1 MPAGAES
8 SDRKVRG
15 GGSGEGVQVSPPA
28 MVVRQGV
35 AKEMRRVLL
44 AVMCTVSYSAAI
56 PDTEPPV
63 VAVPTTEAPV
73 SPALSTDS
81 PVSAVL
87 TTEAPVSPALSTD
100 SPISPVLTTEAP
112 ISPVLSTEPPAS
124 ATTDAPA
131 IPTTDPPVSDA
142 VPSTD
147 PTAIPA
153 TDPPAIST
161 TDSPA
166 ISTTDSP
173 AISTTDS
180 PAISTTDSPAI
191 STTDSPA
198 ISTAEPTVAAE
209 TTPNPVVEGSTTA
222 PSQIALATLA
232 QVVEDETPAPATTDL
247 TPTVL
252 PTPSV
257 EETTVAPSAD
267 DEEATPTPTSE
278 ATTDGSSSPAP
289 SASPAPTV
297 EGATPAPT
305 VDGSTAAGVKLQP
318 GETLAPGATVA
329 PVATLAPGETLA
341 PGATFAPVVTLAP
354 GETLAP
360 GDTRAPSL
368 AVDGETPSP
377 SESVTAVPVTA
388 SPTDAM
394 SEVEEALDTTG
405 EVASTTATVAV
416 ATTAA
421 AATVAATTATT
432 TVATTAATSTVT
444 TTVSTVA
451 SAAATGG
458 GTGGTSGAVTTTS
471 ATTATT
477 ATGATGGTT
486 TGATMTTTGGFAPDG
501 SSAATNNAGTSGAN
515 NTNTLGGYGSD
526 PSSVSTRSP
535 GATLGLLMVFQMQFV
550 SLLRMMEAN
559 ITTPFMNFLDSLKW
573 MNLHFEVDISFLSC
587 DDEETRFNWSNDD
600 NGSWALNTFLVFSI
614 LLVLII
620 LHILLVSYLEA
631 AWLSQANAIHRH
643 RLAVLR
649 QRSSDEAAAPFDGRT
664 EAAYAKYLD
673 AQNHD
678 RDLYEQE
685 RVSTERFLK
694 RHQSVWMYFPH
705 VELLF
710 LLFAYQGAS
719 AAEARMIYSGCFP
732 LVVMGV
738 CALIVFPVLMFIYV
752 SRIVWSRVRPD
763 NSPLRYEPNPN
774 AGKGCFLFKA
784 CGGFCKA
791 WTSGSSMFE
800 WADKGQWASKNNE
813 DVDLD
818 SRKFRIG
825 FEPLFVD
832 YTQKGTLYV
841 TFLLFEWLSFGLIA
855 GFVTNGTI
863 QTGAVCF
870 IYVLD
875 FLILVCLK
883 PFSNS
888 IIQCFTT
895 MTV

>member
-1 MPAGAES
+1 IPAGAES
-8 SDRKVRG
+8 SGRKVPG
-15 GGSGEGVQVSPPA
+15 GGSGEGAQVSPPA

-35 AKEMRRVLL
+35 AKEMGWIPL
-44 AVMCTVSYSAAI
+44 ALICTVSYSAAI
-56 PDTEPPV
+56 PATEPPV

-73 SPALSTDS
+73 IVVP
-81 PVSAVL
+81 
-87 TTEAPVSPALSTD
+87 TTEAPVTPVSTALSTD

-131 IPTTDPPVSDA
+131 IPTTNPPVSDA

-147 PTAIPA
+147 PPAIPA

-161 TDSPA
+161 TDSPG
-166 ISTTDSP
+166 ISLTDSP
-173 AISTTDS
+173 AISTT
-180 PAISTTDSPAI
+180 
-191 STTDSPA
+191 
-198 ISTAEPTVAAE
+198 EPTVAAE

-222 PSQIALATLA
+222 PSQKALATLA
-232 QVVEDETPAPATTDL
+232 QVVEDETPAPATTEQ

-252 PTPSV
+252 PSADV
-257 EETTVAPSAD
+257 GETLAPSIPDDD
-267 DEEATPTPTSE
+267 DEEATPAPTSE

-297 EGATPAPT
+297 
-305 VDGSTAAGVKLQP
+305 DGSTAAGITLQP

-329 PVATLAPGETLA
+329 PVVTLAPGETLA
-341 PGATFAPVVTLAP
+341 PGATFAPLVTLAP

-360 GDTRAPSL
+360 GATRAPSL
-368 AVDGETPSP
+368 TADGATPSP
-377 SESVTAVPVTA
+377 SESVTA
-388 SPTDAM
+388 SPTDAA
-394 SEVEEALDTTG
+394 SDVEEALDTTG

-444 TTVSTVA
+444 TTASTVA

-458 GTGGTSGAVTTTS
+458 GTGGTSGAVTTT
-471 ATTATT
+471 ATTTATT
-477 ATGATGGTT
+477 ATGGTT
-486 TGATMTTTGGFAPDG
+486 TGTTMTTTGGFAPDG

-515 NTNTLGGYGSD
+515 NTNTLGGYGTD

-559 ITTPFMNFLDSLKW
+559 ITTPFMHFLDSLKW
-573 MNLHFEVDISFLSC
+573 MNLHFEVDVSFLSC

-600 NGSWALNTFLVFSI
+600 NGTWALNTFLVFSL

-685 RVSTERFLK
+685 QVSTERFLK

-752 SRIVWSRVRPD
+752 SRIVWSRMRPD
-763 NSPLRYEPNPN
+763 HSPLRYEPNPN
-774 AGKGCFLFKA
+774 AGKGCFLIKA

-800 WADKGQWASKNNE
+800 WAEKGQWASKNNE

-870 IYVLD
+870 IYVVD

-888 IIQCFTT
+888 IIQCFTA